1 MENTN
6 FSKKDEIIFL
16 ISVSF
21 FWFAQYVY
29 IPYQT
34 IYLTSIKIT
43 TSFIGIIVGAYG
55 ISQMLLRF
63 PVGLSA
69 DIVRKHKY
77 FIMIGGMSSGFAS
90 LFRIL
95 FPNGFGF
102 LVANLFSGLAS
113 AMWISFMV
121 FYTSHFSKEE
131 QQSATA
137 RVVMF
142 NNIGMLM
149 GFVASTLLYNKITM
163 IGICTLSVIGGLMTL
178 LLSFN
183 IKEET
188 PQKSKH
194 NTIDLVSICVNKRLL
209 LFSFIALIQQGIQ
222 LTTSMSFTNQVLD
235 NLGASN
241 TLIGISSIIYM
252 ISSVVFSALSS
263 RNVFKGGP
271 KKLIPTVLI
280 IIAIYCVLVPSVN
293 NIPIIMILQIL
304 PGTSSGILFSC
315 ATSEAMKE
323 VKPFQK
329 STAMGFFQAFYAIG
343 MTTFPMMTGNL
354 ASNFN
359 MSVGFFVLAA
369 IAILGCMIAICF
381 YKFESKPKQID
392 KAV

>member
-1 MENTN
+1 MVNN
-6 FSKKDEIIFL
+6 KFSKREEMIFL

-34 IYLTSIKIT
+34 IYLTSINVG

-55 ISQMLLRF
+55 ISQMLLRL

-77 FIMIGGMSSGFAS
+77 FIMIGGLSSGAAS
-90 LFRIL
+90 LFRVL
-95 FPNGFGF
+95 MPNGMGF
-102 LVANLFSGLAS
+102 LIANLLSGLAS

-121 FYTSHFSKEE
+121 FYTGHFSQEE

-142 NNIGMLM
+142 NNIGMLV
-149 GFVASTLLYNKITM
+149 GFIASTLLYNSISM
-163 IGICTLSVIGGLMTL
+163 RGLCMLSVCGGAMTF
-178 LLSFN
+178 LLSLS
-183 IKEET
+183 IKEEA
-188 PQKSKH
+188 PEKANHSVGEL
-194 NTIDLVSICVNKRLL
+194 ISICANKRLL
-209 LFSFIALIQQGIQ
+209 LFSFIALIQQGVQ
-222 LTTSMSFTNQVLD
+222 LTTSMSFTNQVLGD
-235 NLGASN
+235 LGASN
-241 TLIGISSIIYM
+241 AIIGISSIVYM

-271 KKLIPTVLI
+271 RVLIPTVLV
-280 IIAIYCVLVPSVN
+280 IIAIYCVLVPTVN
-293 NIPIIMILQIL
+293 SIPVIMMLQIL
-304 PGTSSGILFSC
+304 PGTSSGILFAC

-343 MTTFPMMTGNL
+343 MTTFPMLTGKL
-354 ASNFN
+354 ADGYS
-359 MSVGFFVLAA
+359 MSVGYFGLAVIAVLGAL
-369 IAILGCMIAICF
+369 IAVGF
-381 YKFESKPKQID
+381 YRVERAREID

>member
-1 MENTN
+1 MGNN
-6 FSKKDEIIFL
+6 KFSKKEEMIFL

-34 IYLTSIKIT
+34 IYLTSINVG

-55 ISQMLLRF
+55 ISQMLLRL

-69 DIVRKHKY
+69 DIVKKHKY
-77 FIMIGGMSSGFAS
+77 FIMIGGLSSGMAS
-90 LFRIL
+90 LFRVLI
-95 FPNGFGF
+95 PNGVGF
-102 LVANLFSGLAS
+102 LIANLLSGLAS

-121 FYTSHFSKEE
+121 FYTGHFSGEE

-137 RVVMF
+137 RIVMF

-149 GFVASTLLYNKITM
+149 GFIASTLLYNSISMK
-163 IGICTLSVIGGLMTL
+163 GLCTLSVCGGVMTF
-178 LLSFN
+178 LLSLS
-183 IKEET
+183 IKEEV
-188 PQKSKH
+188 PEKSTHKVGEL
-194 NTIDLVSICVNKRLL
+194 ISVCSNKRLL
-209 LFSFIALIQQGIQ
+209 LFSFIALIQQGVQ
-222 LTTSMSFTNQVLD
+222 LTTSMSFTNQVLGD
-235 NLGASN
+235 LGASN
-241 TLIGISSIIYM
+241 AIIGISSIIYM

-263 RNVFKGGP
+263 RNTFKGAP
-271 KKLIPTVLI
+271 RVLIPTVLV
-280 IIAIYCVLVPSVN
+280 IIATYCILVPTVN
-293 NIPIIMILQIL
+293 SIPIIMLLQIL

-343 MTTFPMMTGNL
+343 MTTFPMLTGKL
-354 ASNFN
+354 ATNYS
-359 MSVGFFVLAA
+359 MSTGFFVLAG
-369 IAILGCMIAICF
+369 IAIFGCLVAVCF
-381 YKFESKPKQID
+381 YKAERREYID

>member
-1 MENTN
+1 MEDIR
-6 FSKKDEIIFL
+6 FSKREEIIFL

-34 IYLTSIKIT
+34 IYLTYINVG

-55 ISQMLLRF
+55 ISQMLLRL

-77 FIMIGGMSSGFAS
+77 FIMVGGLSSGLAS

-95 FPNGFGF
+95 LPNGVGF
-102 LVANLFSGLAS
+102 LIANLFSGLAS

-142 NNIGMLM
+142 NNLGMLM
-149 GFVASTLLYNKITM
+149 GFVASTLFYNTITM
-163 IGICTLSVIGGLMTL
+163 KGICMLSVAGGLMTF
-178 LLSFN
+178 LLSLN
-183 IKEET
+183 IKEDVPTKGEY
-188 PQKSKH
+188 
-194 NTIDLVSICVNKRLL
+194 NVGDLISICANKRLL
-209 LFSFIALIQQGIQ
+209 LFSFIALIQQGVQ
-222 LTTSMSFTNQVLD
+222 LTTSMSFTNQVLS

-252 ISSVVFSALSS
+252 ISSVIFSALSS

-271 KKLIPTVLI
+271 KVLIPSVLI
-280 IIAIYCVLVPSVN
+280 VIAIYCILVPTVGS
-293 NIPIIMILQIL
+293 IPIIMLLQIL
-304 PGTSSGILFSC
+304 PGTSSGILFAC

-343 MTTFPMMTGNL
+343 MTVFPMMTGKL
-354 ASNFN
+354 ASSFN
-359 MSVGFFVLAA
+359 MSVGYFALAG
-369 IAILGCMIAICF
+369 IAILGCLIAVCF
-381 YKFESKPKQID
+381 YKIENESNID
-392 KAV
+392 NVV

>member
-1 MENTN
+1 MRNIK

-34 IYLTSIKIT
+34 IYLTSINVT

-55 ISQMLLRF
+55 ISQMLLRL

-77 FIMIGGMSSGFAS
+77 FIMIGGLSSGVAS
-90 LFRIL
+90 LFRIII
-95 FPNGFGF
+95 PNGFGF

-121 FYTSHFSKEE
+121 FYTGHFSKEE

-149 GFVASTLLYNKITM
+149 GFVASTFLYNTITM
-163 IGICTLSVIGGLMTL
+163 RGICILSIVCGLITL

-183 IKEET
+183 IKEEN
-188 PQKSKH
+188 PQKGEHDIS
-194 NTIDLVSICVNKRLL
+194 DLISICANKRLL
-209 LFSFIALIQQGIQ
+209 LFSFIALIQQGVQ

-235 NLGASN
+235 NLGA
-241 TLIGISSIIYM
+241 
-252 ISSVVFSALSS
+252 
-263 RNVFKGGP
+263 
-271 KKLIPTVLI
+271 
-280 IIAIYCVLVPSVN
+280 
-293 NIPIIMILQIL
+293 
-304 PGTSSGILFSC
+304 
-315 ATSEAMKE
+315 
-323 VKPFQK
+323 
-329 STAMGFFQAFYAIG
+329 
-343 MTTFPMMTGNL
+343 
-354 ASNFN
+354 
-359 MSVGFFVLAA
+359 
-369 IAILGCMIAICF
+369 
-381 YKFESKPKQID
+381 
-392 KAV
+392 

>member
-1 MENTN
+1 MGNN
-6 FSKKDEIIFL
+6 KFSKKEEMIFL

-34 IYLTSIKIT
+34 IYLTSINVA

-55 ISQMLLRF
+55 ISQMLLRL

-77 FIMIGGMSSGFAS
+77 FIMIGGLSSGMAS
-90 LFRIL
+90 LFRVL
-95 FPNGFGF
+95 MPNGVGF

-121 FYTSHFSKEE
+121 FYTGHFSQKE

-149 GFVASTLLYNKITM
+149 GFIASTLLYNSISM
-163 IGICTLSVIGGLMTL
+163 RGLCVMSVCGGAMTF
-178 LLSFN
+178 LLSLS
-183 IKEET
+183 IKEQAPE
-188 PQKSKH
+188 KVDRSVGEL
-194 NTIDLVSICVNKRLL
+194 ISVCANKRLL
-209 LFSFIALIQQGIQ
+209 LFSFIALIQQGVQ
-222 LTTSMSFTNQVLD
+222 LTTSMSFTNQVLGD
-235 NLGASN
+235 LGASN
-241 TLIGISSIIYM
+241 AIIGISSIIYM
-252 ISSVVFSALSS
+252 TSSVMFSALSS
-263 RNVFKGGP
+263 RNFFKGGP
-271 KKLIPTVLI
+271 RVLIPAVLG
-280 IIAIYCVLVPSVN
+280 IIAIYCVLVPTVNSV
-293 NIPIIMILQIL
+293 PVIMALQIL

-315 ATSEAMKE
+315 ATSEAMKD

-329 STAMGFFQAFYAIG
+329 STAMGFYQAFYAIG
-343 MTTFPMMTGNL
+343 MTVFPMITGNL
-354 ASNFN
+354 ADRYS
-359 MSVGFFVLAA
+359 MSVGYFGLAL
-369 IAILGCMIAICF
+369 IAVIGALVVVSF
-381 YKFESKPKQID
+381 YRVERAHEID

>member
-1 MENTN
+1 MGNN
-6 FSKKDEIIFL
+6 KFSKKEEMIFL

-34 IYLTSIKIT
+34 IYLTSINVG

-55 ISQMLLRF
+55 ISQMLLRL

-69 DIVRKHKY
+69 DIVKKHKY
-77 FIMIGGMSSGFAS
+77 FIMIGGLSSGMAS
-90 LFRIL
+90 LFRVLI
-95 FPNGFGF
+95 PNGVGF
-102 LVANLFSGLAS
+102 LIANLLSGLAS

-121 FYTSHFSKEE
+121 FYTGHFSGEE

-137 RVVMF
+137 RIVMF

-149 GFVASTLLYNKITM
+149 GFIASTLLYNSISMK
-163 IGICTLSVIGGLMTL
+163 GLCTLSVCGGVMTF
-178 LLSFN
+178 LLSLS
-183 IKEET
+183 IKEEV
-188 PQKSKH
+188 PEKSTHKVGEL
-194 NTIDLVSICVNKRLL
+194 ISVCSNKRLL
-209 LFSFIALIQQGIQ
+209 LFSFIALIQQGVQ
-222 LTTSMSFTNQVLD
+222 LTTSMSFTNQVLGD
-235 NLGASN
+235 LGASN
-241 TLIGISSIIYM
+241 MIIGISSIIYM

-263 RNVFKGGP
+263 RNTFKGAP
-271 KKLIPTVLI
+271 RVLIPTVLV
-280 IIAIYCVLVPSVN
+280 IIATYCILVPTVN
-293 NIPIIMILQIL
+293 SIPIIMLLQIL

-343 MTTFPMMTGNL
+343 MTTFPMLTGKL
-354 ASNFN
+354 ATNYS
-359 MSVGFFVLAA
+359 MSTGFFVLAG
-369 IAILGCMIAICF
+369 IAIFGCLVAVCF
-381 YKFESKPKQID
+381 YKAERREYID